1 MTRRMMRAGVF
12 AAAFMLALP
21 LCVSAADEPA
31 DTADKA
37 RKEAREIRDDAKE
50 KAREIHKDAKEK
62 AQEVRDDAR
71 QKTREIRDATEKK
84 VQNMKDG
91 RTTQEEKDEA
101 TMERLQKQ
109 EDQQSAGEY
118 MDDAAV
124 TTKVKGKF
132 VGQKGLDS
140 LDIKVVTVD
149 GTVTL
154 MGDVDD
160 KAQIALAEKV
170 TREVKGVKA
179 VDNRLVVKK

>member
-37 RKEAREIRDDAKE
+37 RKEAREIRDDAREKTQE
-50 KAREIHKDAKEK
+50 IRDDAKQKARE
-62 AQEVRDDAR
+62 V
-71 QKTREIRDATEKK
+71 RDATEKK
-84 VQNMKDG
+84 MKNVQDG
-91 RTTQEEKDEA
+91 STTQEEKDEA
-101 TMERLQKQ
+101 TMNRLQKQ

-160 KAQIALAEKV
+160 KAQIGLAEKV
-170 TREVKGVKA
+170 AREVKGVKA